1 LTLARQRS
9 PERTRGGLRQRGHVE
24 ESWEGVDRALF
35 DRLRAV
41 RLELARERHV
51 PPYVIFH
58 DSTLRE
64 MARLRPRSIGAL
76 RAVYGVGERKAEDLG
91 AAFLE
96 AIAAHERAR
105 GI

>member
-1 LTLARQRS
+1 
-9 PERTRGGLRQRGHVE
+9 
-24 ESWEGVDRALF
+24 
-35 DRLRAV
+35 V
-41 RLELARERHV
+41 RLEIARERSV

-58 DSTLRE
+58 DATLRE
-64 MARLRPRSIGAL
+64 MARLKPRSMGAL

-96 AIAAHERAR
+96 AIAAHHETR